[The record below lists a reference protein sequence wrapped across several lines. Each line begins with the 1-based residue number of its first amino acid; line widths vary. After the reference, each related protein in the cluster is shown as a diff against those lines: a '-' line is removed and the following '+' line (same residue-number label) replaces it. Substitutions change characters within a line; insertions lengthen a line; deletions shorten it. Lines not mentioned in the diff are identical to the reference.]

1 MTSSISTTAPVLLRR
16 RSSCYNPPINA
27 TLSKEEINT
36 YTSMIHDKVSLTS
49 QNASKLL
56 SSTSV
61 VVIGAGLSGLAAAR
75 ELRKA
80 NVEVMILEASDRVGG
95 RCECAVCCC
104 IGVYYDYLTLSQHQL
119 NRSYN

>member
-1 MTSSISTTAPVLLRR
+1 M
-16 RSSCYNPPINA
+16 IN
-27 TLSKEEINT
+27 N
-36 YTSMIHDKVSLTS
+36 KVSLTS

-80 NVEVMILEASDRVGG
+80 NVKVTILEASDRVGG
-95 RCECAVCCC
+95 RCEYVVCCC
-104 IGVYYDYLTLSQHQL
+104 IGVYYDYLTLPQHQL
-119 NRSYN
+119 T

>member
-1 MTSSISTTAPVLLRR
+1 MTSSEEEPVLLRR

-36 YTSMIHDKVSLTS
+36 YTSMINDKVSLTS

-80 NVEVMILEASDRVGG
+80 NVEVTILEASDRVGG
-95 RCECAVCCC
+95 RCE
-104 IGVYYDYLTLSQHQL
+104 
-119 NRSYN
+119 

>member
-36 YTSMIHDKVSLTS
+36 YTSMINDKVSLTS

-95 RCECAVCCC
+95 RCE
-104 IGVYYDYLTLSQHQL
+104 
-119 NRSYN
+119 

>member
-1 MTSSISTTAPVLLRR
+1 MKIAIAGTGYVGLSNAVLLAQ
-16 RSSCYNPPINA
+16 NNEVIAVDIIQEKVDMIN
-27 TLSKEEINT
+27 
-36 YTSMIHDKVSLTS
+36 DKVSLTS

-80 NVEVMILEASDRVGG
+80 NVKVTILEASDRVGG
-95 RCECAVCCC
+95 RCE
-104 IGVYYDYLTLSQHQL
+104 
-119 NRSYN
+119 